1 MWVGESK
8 VGEVWIVTWMYPA
21 RVLKTPQKGYFT
33 VWGSGDSVFLFYD
46 DDDDVQPRGTP
57 FRFCTPC
64 AGVSTLVQIRK
75 LCDNQRLDFFM
86 INKLPQVQVHLTN

>member
-1 MWVGESK
+1 
-8 VGEVWIVTWMYPA
+8 MYPA

-64 AGVSTLVQIRK
+64 AYVYTLYYKEASSVSQTGG
-75 LCDNQRLDFFM
+75 CG
-86 INKLPQVQVHLTN
+86 